1 MSKNRQMI
9 LAGVVAT
16 ACTGLLAP
24 APASAAPQVKRPQE
38 GPEAPEFPPFATVS
52 NDYKEVK
59 STEDGEKPL
68 YRLWVNDKKQKVLA
82 ELPRDFAKRNVFIG
96 WTISGGRSDAGV
108 QTGDLYARWKRFGKN
123 LALVEPNLMVRTTG
137 DRESRAASSRVN
149 TDRVVLDVPILCMGP
164 NGGPVIDATDLFLQ
178 GSSNFFGN
186 ITRGARTNLAVIK
199 KAKAFP
205 ENTEL
210 AFELPDSSG
219 RFMTLAYSLR
229 DIPQTNSYKPRKA
242 DQRVGYFTTLYQ
254 DIGDASVDSPWNRMI
269 NRWHLE
275 KADPSLELSPPKQ
288 PIVFYLESTTPVR
301 YRRWVRDGVLEW
313 NKAFEKIGIVNAVEV
328 YQQDAVTG
336 AHMKKDSEDAR
347 YNFILWTN
355 GNMGYAIG
363 PSRVHPMTGQ
373 ILDADVVMDEGF
385 VNSWVKSWDNLIAE
399 QAMEGFGPSTLTWLE
414 SNPGNDPRILL
425 ASPDKREATSR
436 KLMREAAYRRA
447 NGLVAFPST
456 LQKPRRLVA
465 GDGDITHEVD
475 EMAPVCMNRNMKSM
489 DIALMRMDPTLVAEL
504 VGRDP
509 SEGQQLDG
517 VPEWYIG
524 PMLKDVIMHEVGH
537 TLGLRHNFKASG
549 IYDLEEMHNEEMSG
563 RPIAGSVMDY
573 LPVNINMDDGAT
585 QGPFTMETLGP
596 YDYWAIEFGYGSG
609 DPLEVAK
616 RCADPMLAFATDED
630 TFGPD
635 PMARRFDNG
644 KNSLDYADSQM
655 RLVEV
660 LRAELL
666 ERMVEEGEGWSKA
679 RNGYQMLLGRHV
691 GAVSIAGN
699 WIGGSTLNRDRR
711 GDPGDRDPIEAIPAE
726 QQRRALKFVLENTMR
741 DDCFG
746 LTPELLHKMTIDKWF
761 DEAGFATLVADQP
774 LPVHDT
780 ISGIQGT
787 ALTIALNPGI
797 LNRVY
802 DNEFRSSGQGD
813 LLTVPEV
820 MDLVHTEI
828 WAELN
833 GEIDGDYDAAR
844 PYITSL
850 RRNLQRAHLDRLT
863 KMSGPENGYG
873 AVSMPVATL
882 SRMQLRTLRSDLDQ
896 MLERS
901 PRLDP
906 YTVAHLQEAREIVGR
921 VLEPQ
926 HIYNTHEMGG
936 STPQMNF
943 GGMFGQPE

>member
-1 MSKNRQMI
+1 
-9 LAGVVAT
+9 
-16 ACTGLLAP
+16 
-24 APASAAPQVKRPQE
+24 
-38 GPEAPEFPPFATVS
+38 
-52 NDYKEVK
+52 
-59 STEDGEKPL
+59 
-68 YRLWVNDKKQKVLA
+68 
-82 ELPRDFAKRNVFIG
+82 
-96 WTISGGRSDAGV
+96 
-108 QTGDLYARWKRFGKN
+108 
-123 LALVEPNLMVRTTG
+123 
-137 DRESRAASSRVN
+137 
-149 TDRVVLDVPILCMGP
+149 
-164 NGGPVIDATDLFLQ
+164 
-178 GSSNFFGN
+178 
-186 ITRGARTNLAVIK
+186 
-199 KAKAFP
+199 
-205 ENTEL
+205 
-210 AFELPDSSG
+210 
-219 RFMTLAYSLR
+219 
-229 DIPQTNSYKPRKA
+229 
-242 DQRVGYFTTLYQ
+242 
-254 DIGDASVDSPWNRMI
+254 
-269 NRWHLE
+269 
-275 KADPSLELSPPKQ
+275 
-288 PIVFYLESTTPVR
+288 
-301 YRRWVRDGVLEW
+301 
-313 NKAFEKIGIVNAVEV
+313 
-328 YQQDAVTG
+328 
-336 AHMKKDSEDAR
+336 
-347 YNFILWTN
+347 
-355 GNMGYAIG
+355 
-363 PSRVHPMTGQ
+363 
-373 ILDADVVMDEGF
+373 
-385 VNSWVKSWDNLIAE
+385 
-399 QAMEGFGPSTLTWLE
+399 
-414 SNPGNDPRILL
+414 
-425 ASPDKREATSR
+425 
-436 KLMREAAYRRA
+436 
-447 NGLVAFPST
+447 
-456 LQKPRRLVA
+456 
-465 GDGDITHEVD
+465 
-475 EMAPVCMNRNMKSM
+475 
-489 DIALMRMDPTLVAEL
+489 
-504 VGRDP
+504 
-509 SEGQQLDG
+509 
-517 VPEWYIG
+517 
-524 PMLKDVIMHEVGH
+524 
-537 TLGLRHNFKASG
+537 
-549 IYDLEEMHNEEMSG
+549 
-563 RPIAGSVMDY
+563 
-573 LPVNINMDDGAT
+573 
-585 QGPFTMETLGP
+585 
-596 YDYWAIEFGYGSG
+596 
-609 DPLEVAK
+609 
-616 RCADPMLAFATDED
+616 MLAFATDED

-761 DEAGFATLVADQP
+761 DEAGFATLIADQP

-820 MDLVHTEI
+820 MDLVHAEI